1 MSIFGSFANVNQV
14 NPLNNLEYADLLFCS
29 NICSSRQLIVDLKL
43 YLVATF
49 IITRSFEY
57 AYVSFTLKTY
67 LNKKY
72 VLNIKSFLHIF
83 FKDKPSIYNS
93 YYLILQHDFR
103 MKTINDIWGNNS
115 IDFVLLNRY
124 NKNIV
129 IVITRNLIISSNTD
143 SVELL
148 TTMSYTMLI
157 DIAGNE
163 NKR

>member
-1 MSIFGSFANVNQV
+1 M
-14 NPLNNLEYADLLFCS
+14 
-29 NICSSRQLIVDLKL
+29 
-43 YLVATF
+43 
-49 IITRSFEY
+49 
-57 AYVSFTLKTY
+57 
-67 LNKKY
+67 
-72 VLNIKSFLHIF
+72 
-83 FKDKPSIYNS
+83 
-93 YYLILQHDFR
+93 LQHDFR

>member
-57 AYVSFTLKTY
+57 AYVSFTL
-67 LNKKY
+67 N
-72 VLNIKSFLHIF
+72 VLPNIKSFLHIF

>member
-1 MSIFGSFANVNQV
+1 MTF
-14 NPLNNLEYADLLFCS
+14 FCS
-29 NICSSRQLIVDLKL
+29 NICSSRQLIVNLKL
-43 YLVATF
+43 YLVTTF
-49 IITRSFEY
+49 C
-57 AYVSFTLKTY
+57 Y
-67 LNKKY
+67 LHVY
-72 VLNIKSFLHIF
+72 NIKAFLHIF